1 MYQIGQEV
9 TVISDKGIAYDGYIM
24 ASATSDDGEKA
35 YKIVIEGAGLTQ
47 LGQWHKSCDV
57 FMVDSPDAVSQPTM
71 CALQCPPG
79 RPPALLIRSQRKP
92 SRRPK

>member
-1 MYQIGQEV
+1 
-9 TVISDKGIAYDGYIM
+9 M

-57 FMVDSPDAVSQPTM
+57 FMVDSPDAVSQP
-71 CALQCPPG
+71 APIS
-79 RPPALLIRSQRKP
+79 IRRVG
-92 SRRPK
+92 